1 LGCELG
7 ISVENIVY
15 LFARIFFIEY
25 ELTHK
30 CARQYLAVFD
40 LREKLI
46 SRLAIFEGLRP
57 GEIFALRWKSLEGEI
72 IRVEQRIYKRV
83 LNTPKNG
90 KTREG
95 AISDGTLTLIKQW
108 ADLAEDPSPDGFVF
122 PSEKLTTPLSLG
134 QSLEA
139 VHATEAGKSWAGMG
153 DVSASGA
160 RRRISTDK
168 HGHPHGRVV
177 GNAHDRHL
185 AAIQSHASTRLAS
198 GNRPFTLPQTLQ
210 LPRPDQHP
218 DSTQRLLAI
227 PRAKTNR
234 GVFP

>member
-95 AISDGTLTLIKQW
+95 AISDGTLTLIKEW

-122 PSEKLTTPLSLG
+122 
-134 QSLEA
+134 
-139 VHATEAGKSWAGMG
+139 
-153 DVSASGA
+153 
-160 RRRISTDK
+160 
-168 HGHPHGRVV
+168 HPR
-177 GNAHDRHL
+177 
-185 AAIQSHASTRLAS
+185 S
-198 GNRPFTLPQTLQ
+198 
-210 LPRPDQHP
+210 
-218 DSTQRLLAI
+218 
-227 PRAKTNR
+227 
-234 GVFP
+234 